1 MCDDDKNPMSALEQ
15 EIINLMYA
23 TFERPFRDTE
33 FEFDNNYT
41 LNQYNRVFNKFNGK
55 ANFADYYFADYY
67 YSKILTIAFVESI
80 FESNDYKDLL
90 ELLSY
95 FKNVKT
101 VEFSEIKNVKT
112 VEFSENDI
120 ILSDMVQN
128 DIILSDML
136 PFFTLLFEMY
146 PTINNFIFCRNRLL
160 PENPQDSDYE
170 NLEECFKLMIKY
182 NLKNLNLSGNLDDD
196 NQSKILGIMTGVFK
210 KSPNLVSVRLDS
222 TNIIEEEDV
231 FKLLKE
237 FVGEEESAIRHVS
250 FEDNTIVLQNPSEF
264 YCKLF
269 ELLNATPPLLTD
281 IDIPQPE
288 LTRIPFELSS
298 LNFGNPDDYGDEPEY
313 EPEAEVEEII
323 HTSLKD
329 NCALTEFTST
339 YPSVDKVVKPYLQRN
354 LEMFWIRQ
362 NTPAFSND
370 FFKVLITFLLAN
382 KNGNKPQLPIDI
394 CFKIF
399 GFFQNNMFLEEKH

>member
-1 MCDDDKNPMSALEQ
+1 MCDDDENPMSALEQ

-41 LNQYNRVFNKFNGK
+41 LNQYNRVFKKFNGK
-55 ANFADYYFADYY
+55 ANFADYYFANYY

-80 FESNDYKDLL
+80 FESNDYNTDLL
-90 ELLSY
+90 ELFSY
-95 FKNVKT
+95 F
-101 VEFSEIKNVKT
+101 KNVKT

-120 ILSDMVQN
+120 ILSDM
-128 DIILSDML
+128 L
-136 PFFTLLFEMY
+136 PFFTLLFEMH

-196 NQSKILGIMTGVFK
+196 NQSKILDILTRVFK
-210 KSPNLVSVRLDS
+210 KSPDLVSVRLDS
-222 TNIIEEEDV
+222 TNIIEEKDV

-237 FVGEEESAIRHVS
+237 FGEEKSAIRHVS

-269 ELLNATPPLLTD
+269 ETLNATPPLLTD

-323 HTSLKD
+323 HRTLKD
-329 NCALTEFTST
+329 NVVLTEFTSMC
-339 YPSVDKVVKPYLQRN
+339 PSVDEVVKPYLQRN

-382 KNGNKPQLPIDI
+382 KSSDGNKPQLPIDI

>member
-1 MCDDDKNPMSALEQ
+1 MCDDENPMSALEQ

-41 LNQYNRVFNKFNGK
+41 LKQYIMIFKEFNGK

-101 VEFSEIKNVKT
+101 VEFSE
-112 VEFSENDI
+112 
-120 ILSDMVQN
+120 N

-136 PFFTLLFEMY
+136 PFFTLLFEMH
-146 PTINNFIFCRNRLL
+146 PTIIYFIFCRNRVL

-182 NLKNLNLSGNLDDD
+182 NLKILNLSGNLDDD
-196 NQSKILGIMTGVFK
+196 NQSKILDIMTGVFK

>member
-41 LNQYNRVFNKFNGK
+41 LKQYIMIFKEFNGK

-101 VEFSEIKNVKT
+101 VEFSE
-112 VEFSENDI
+112 
-120 ILSDMVQN
+120 N

-196 NQSKILGIMTGVFK
+196 NQSKILDILTRVFK
-210 KSPNLVSVRLDS
+210 KSPDLVSVRLDS
-222 TNIIEEEDV
+222 TNIIEEKDV

-237 FVGEEESAIRHVS
+237 FGEEKSAIRHVS

-269 ELLNATPPLLTD
+269 ETLNATPPLLTD

-323 HTSLKD
+323 HRTLKD
-329 NCALTEFTST
+329 NVVLTEFTSMC
-339 YPSVDKVVKPYLQRN
+339 PSVDEVVKPYLQRN

-370 FFKVLITFLLAN
+370 FFKVLSHFCLLIKVLMVINHNFLLIFVL
-382 KNGNKPQLPIDI
+382 KFLVFSKII
-394 CFKIF
+394 CF
-399 GFFQNNMFLEEKH
+399 

>member
-1 MCDDDKNPMSALEQ
+1 MCDDDENPMSALEQ

-41 LNQYNRVFNKFNGK
+41 LKQYIMIFKEFNGK

-80 FESNDYKDLL
+80 FESNDYNTDLL
-90 ELLSY
+90 ELFSY
-95 FKNVKT
+95 F
-101 VEFSEIKNVKT
+101 KNVKT

-120 ILSDMVQN
+120 ILSDM
-128 DIILSDML
+128 L
-136 PFFTLLFEMY
+136 PFFTLLFEMH

-196 NQSKILGIMTGVFK
+196 NQSKILDILTRVFK
-210 KSPNLVSVRLDS
+210 KSPDLVSVRLDS
-222 TNIIEEEDV
+222 TNIIEEKDV

-237 FVGEEESAIRHVS
+237 FGEEKSAIRHVS

-269 ELLNATPPLLTD
+269 ETLNATPPLLTD

-323 HTSLKD
+323 HRTLKD
-329 NCALTEFTST
+329 NVVLTEFTSMC
-339 YPSVDKVVKPYLQRN
+339 PSVDEVVKPYLQRN

-382 KNGNKPQLPIDI
+382 KSSDGNKPQLPIDI

>member
-1 MCDDDKNPMSALEQ
+1 MCDDDENPMSDLE
-15 EIINLMYA
+15 EIMCDEICK
-23 TFERPFRDTE
+23 TFERPFRDNE
-33 FEFDNNYT
+33 FEINNNYT
-41 LNQYNRVFNKFNGK
+41 LNQYNRVFKKFNNK

-95 FKNVKT
+95 FKSVKT
-101 VEFSEIKNVKT
+101 VEFSE
-112 VEFSENDI
+112 
-120 ILSDMVQN
+120 N

-136 PFFTLLFEMY
+136 PFFTLLFEMH
-146 PTINNFIFCRNRLL
+146 PTIINFRFCRNRVL

-196 NQSKILGIMTGVFK
+196 NQSKILDILTGVFK

-237 FVGEEESAIRHVS
+237 FGEESAIRHVS

-313 EPEAEVEEII
+313 EPEADVKEII
-323 HTSLKD
+323 HRTLKD
-329 NCALTEFTST
+329 NVVLTEFTSP
-339 YPSVDKVVKPYLQRN
+339 YHSVDEVVKPYLQRN

-370 FFKVLITFLLAN
+370 FFKVLMTFLLAN
-382 KNGNKPQLPIDI
+382 KSSDGNKPQLPIDI

>member
-1 MCDDDKNPMSALEQ
+1 MCDDDENPMSALE
-15 EIINLMYA
+15 EETINLMYA

-33 FEFDNNYT
+33 FEINNNYT
-41 LNQYNRVFNKFNGK
+41 LNQYNRVFKKFNIK

-101 VEFSEIKNVKT
+101 VEFSE
-112 VEFSENDI
+112 
-120 ILSDMVQN
+120 N

-136 PFFTLLFEMY
+136 PFFTLLFEMH

-196 NQSKILGIMTGVFK
+196 NQSKILDILTRVFK
-210 KSPNLVSVRLDS
+210 KSPDLVSVRLDS

-237 FVGEEESAIRHVS
+237 FGEEESAIRHVS

-264 YCKLF
+264 YRKVF
-269 ELLNATPPLLTD
+269 ETLNATPPLITD

-298 LNFGNPDDYGDEPEY
+298 LNFGNPDDNGDEPEY
-313 EPEAEVEEII
+313 EVKDEDKEII
-323 HTSLKD
+323 HRTLKD
-329 NCALTEFTST
+329 NVVLTEFTST
-339 YPSVDKVVKPYLQRN
+339 YPSVDEVVKPYLQRN

-399 GFFQNNMFLEEKH
+399 GFFQNKMFLEEKH